1 MLIAAPLLEPAVN
14 AIDALPSSGVAARL
28 VGAAGVVRGVTAL
41 DALDALLA
49 PAAFVAVTVNV

>member
-1 MLIAAPLLEPAVN
+1 MN
-14 AIDALPSSGVAARL
+14 AIDALPSPGVAARL

-41 DALDALLA
+41 DALDALLV

>member
-1 MLIAAPLLEPAVN
+1 MLIAAPLPEPAVN
-14 AIDALPSSGVAARL
+14 AMVAMPSPGVAARL